1 MLVVGL
7 TGNYGMGKSR
17 ILALFAKL
25 GAYTFSSDAV
35 VATLLTEKDVLEK
48 IRRVIGHEAF
58 YKNGSLNKKK
68 VARLIFRD
76 EALRRSLED
85 ILHPLVFE
93 RINDFL
99 MAVDKSANIVVI
111 VEVPLLFER
120 GYRKKFD
127 KTITVFTDEETA
139 FKRLEKTGVK
149 RTDALL
155 RLQSQLPIR
164 KKMKRSDFIIDNS
177 GSIRE
182 TTSLVEIIY
191 KTLLTAAGHGNH

>member
-25 GAYTFSSDAV
+25 GAYTLSSDAI
-35 VATLLTEKDVLEK
+35 VAALLTDKDVLENIK
-48 IRRVIGHEAF
+48 KVTGREVF

-76 EALRRSLED
+76 ETLRRLLED

-93 RINDFL
+93 RIKDFL
-99 MAVDKSANIVVI
+99 KAVDKSISSVVV

-127 KTITVFTDEETA
+127 KTVTVFTDEETA
-139 FKRLEKTGVK
+139 LKRLEKAGVK

-164 KKMKRSDFIIDNS
+164 EKMKRADFIIDNS

-182 TTSLVEIIY
+182 TTSLVETIY
-191 KTLLTAAGHGNH
+191 KTLLAAAGHGNH

>member
-25 GAYTFSSDAV
+25 GAYTFSSDAI

-48 IRRVIGHEAF
+48 IRRVIGHGAF

-76 EALRRSLED
+76 ETLRRSLEN

-93 RINDFL
+93 RIKDFL
-99 MAVDKSANIVVI
+99 KAVDKSSVVV

-139 FKRLEKTGVK
+139 LKRLEKTGIK

-164 KKMKRSDFIIDNS
+164 EKMKRSDLIIDNS
-177 GSIRE
+177 GSIRK
-182 TTSLVEIIY
+182 TTSRTEAIY
-191 KTLLTAAGHGNH
+191 KTLLTAAGHENH

>member
-1 MLVVGL
+1 MLVAGL
-7 TGNYGMGKSR
+7 TGNYGMGKSK

-25 GAYTFSSDAV
+25 GAYTFNSDKI
-35 VATLLTEKDVLEK
+35 VAALLTEKDVLEK
-48 IRRVIGHEAF
+48 IRKVIGHDVF
-58 YKNGSLNKKK
+58 YKNGTLNKKK

-93 RINDFL
+93 RIEDIL
-99 MAVDKSANIVVI
+99 TAVDKNSVVI
-111 VEVPLLFER
+111 IEVPLLFER
-120 GYRKKFD
+120 GYRERFD

-139 FKRLEKTGVK
+139 LKRLEKAGVK

-164 KKMKRSDFIIDNS
+164 EKMKRSDFIIDNS
-177 GSIRE
+177 GSVRE
-182 TTSLVEIIY
+182 TTSQAEAIY
-191 KTLLTAAGHGNH
+191 KTLLLMGS

>member
-25 GAYTFSSDAV
+25 GAYTFSSDTI

-48 IRRVIGHEAF
+48 IRRVIGHEVF

-76 EALRRSLED
+76 ETLRRSLED

-93 RINDFL
+93 RIKDFL
-99 MAVDKSANIVVI
+99 KAVDKSSVVV

-139 FKRLEKTGVK
+139 LKRLEKAGVK

-164 KKMKRSDFIIDNS
+164 EKMKRSDFIIDNS

-182 TTSLVEIIY
+182 TTSRAEAIY

>member
-1 MLVVGL
+1 MLVAGL

-17 ILALFAKL
+17 ILALFAQL
-25 GAYTFSSDAV
+25 GAYTFNSDKI

-48 IRRVIGHEAF
+48 IRRVMGHDVF

-85 ILHPLVFE
+85 ILHPLVFR
-93 RINDFL
+93 RIKGL
-99 MAVDKSANIVVI
+99 LKTIDKSVVV

-120 GYRKKFD
+120 GHRNKFD

-139 FKRLEKTGVK
+139 LKRLEKAGVK

-155 RLQSQLPIR
+155 RLQSQLPVR
-164 KKMKRSDFIIDNS
+164 EKMKRSDFIIDNS
-177 GSIRE
+177 GSIRKTASQTE
-182 TTSLVEIIY
+182 AIY
-191 KTLLTAAGHGNH
+191 KTLLLMGS

>member
-25 GAYTFSSDAV
+25 GAYTFSSDTI
-35 VATLLTEKDVLEK
+35 VAALLAEKDVLEK
-48 IRRVIGHEAF
+48 IRRVIGHEVF

-76 EALRRSLED
+76 EMLRRSLED
-85 ILHPLVFE
+85 ILHPLVFK
-93 RINDFL
+93 RIKDFL
-99 MAVDKSANIVVI
+99 KVVDKSSVVV

-127 KTITVFTDEETA
+127 KTVTVFTEEETA
-139 FKRLEKTGVK
+139 LKRLERAGVK
-149 RTDALL
+149 RKDALL
-155 RLQSQLPIR
+155 RLQSQLPINE
-164 KKMKRSDFIIDNS
+164 KMERSDFIIDNS

-182 TTSLVEIIY
+182 TTSRTEAIY

>member
-1 MLVVGL
+1 MLVAGL

-25 GAYTFSSDAV
+25 GAYTFSSDKI
-35 VATLLTEKDVLEK
+35 VATLLTEKDILKK
-48 IRRVIGHEAF
+48 IRRVIGHDVF

-93 RINDFL
+93 RINDIL
-99 MAVDKSANIVVI
+99 TAVDKSSIVV

-139 FKRLEKTGVK
+139 LKRLEKAGIK

-155 RLQSQLPIR
+155 RLQSQLPI
-164 KKMKRSDFIIDNS
+164 KEKMKRSDFIIDNN

-182 TTSLVEIIY
+182 TTSRAEAIY
-191 KTLLTAAGHGNH
+191 KTLLTVAGHENH

>member
-25 GAYTFSSDAV
+25 GAYTISSDAI

-48 IRRVIGHEAF
+48 IRRVIGHGAF

-76 EALRRSLED
+76 KTLKRSIED
-85 ILHPLVFE
+85 ILHPLVFD
-93 RINDFL
+93 RIKDFL
-99 MAVDKSANIVVI
+99 KAVDKSSSVVVI
-111 VEVPLLFER
+111 IEVPLLFER

-139 FKRLEKTGVK
+139 LKRLEIAGVK

-164 KKMKRSDFIIDNS
+164 EKMKRADFIIDNS
-177 GSIRE
+177 GTIRK
-182 TTSLVEIIY
+182 TTSLAEAIY
-191 KTLLTAAGHGNH
+191 KTLLTAAEHENH

>member
-25 GAYTFSSDAV
+25 GAYTFSSDAI

-48 IRRVIGHEAF
+48 IRRVIGHGAF

-76 EALRRSLED
+76 ETLRLSLEN

-93 RINDFL
+93 RIKDFL
-99 MAVDKSANIVVI
+99 KAVDKSSVVV

-139 FKRLEKTGVK
+139 LKRLEKTGGK
-149 RTDALL
+149 RAEALL
-155 RLQSQLPIR
+155 RLQAQLPIR
-164 KKMKRSDFIIDNS
+164 EKMKRSDFIIDNS
-177 GSIRE
+177 GSIRN
-182 TTSLVEIIY
+182 TTSRTEAIY
-191 KTLLTAAGHGNH
+191 KTLLLMGS

>member
-25 GAYTFSSDAV
+25 GAYTFSSDAI

-48 IRRVIGHEAF
+48 IRRVIGQGVF
-58 YKNGSLNKKK
+58 YKDGSLNKKK

-76 EALRRSLED
+76 EGLKRSLED
-85 ILHPLVFE
+85 ILHPLVFG
-93 RINDFL
+93 RMKDVL
-99 MAVDKSANIVVI
+99 KAVDKSSVVI

-127 KTITVFTDEETA
+127 TTITVFTDEETA
-139 FKRLEKTGVK
+139 LNRLEKAGVK
-149 RTDALL
+149 RKDALL
-155 RLQSQLPIR
+155 RLQSQLPI
-164 KKMKRSDFIIDNS
+164 KEKMKRSDFIIDNS
-177 GSIRE
+177 GSIRN
-182 TTSLVEIIY
+182 TASTVEAIY

>member
-17 ILALFAKL
+17 ILSLFAKL

-48 IRRVIGHEAF
+48 IRRVIGHGAF

-76 EALRRSLED
+76 ETLRRLLEN

-93 RINDFL
+93 RIKDFL
-99 MAVDKSANIVVI
+99 KAVDKSSVVI
-111 VEVPLLFER
+111 IEVPLLFER

-139 FKRLEKTGVK
+139 LKRLEKTGGK
-149 RTDALL
+149 RAEALL
-155 RLQSQLPIR
+155 RLQAQLPIR
-164 KKMKRSDFIIDNS
+164 EKMKRSDFIIDNS
-177 GSIRE
+177 GSIRK
-182 TTSLVEIIY
+182 TTSLAEAIY

>member
-25 GAYTFSSDAV
+25 GAYTCSSDAI

-48 IRRVIGHEAF
+48 IRRVIGHDVF
-58 YKNGSLNKKK
+58 FKNGSLNKKK
-68 VARLIFRD
+68 VAGLIFRD
-76 EALRRSLED
+76 ETLRRSLED

-93 RINDFL
+93 RVKDFL
-99 MAVDKSANIVVI
+99 KSVDKSSVVI
-111 VEVPLLFER
+111 IEVPLLFER

-127 KTITVFTDEETA
+127 KAITVFTDEETA
-139 FKRLEKTGVK
+139 LKRLEKAGIK

-164 KKMKRSDFIIDNS
+164 EKMKRSDFIINNS

-182 TTSLVEIIY
+182 TTSRTEAIY
-191 KTLLTAAGHGNH
+191 KTLLTAAGHENH

>member
-25 GAYTFSSDAV
+25 GAYTFSSDAI

-48 IRRVIGHEAF
+48 IRRVIGHEVF

-76 EALRRSLED
+76 ETLRRSLED

-93 RINDFL
+93 RIKDFL
-99 MAVDKSANIVVI
+99 KAVDKSAASSSSSKC
-111 VEVPLLFER
+111 R
-120 GYRKKFD
+120 CSSKGD
-127 KTITVFTDEETA
+127 
-139 FKRLEKTGVK
+139 TGK
-149 RTDALL
+149 SSIRRSRSL
-155 RLQSQLPIR
+155 R
-164 KKMKRSDFIIDNS
+164 MKRP
-177 GSIRE
+177 R
-182 TTSLVEIIY
+182 
-191 KTLLTAAGHGNH
+191 

>member
-25 GAYTFSSDAV
+25 GAYTFSSDAI

-48 IRRVIGHEAF
+48 ISRVIGHGAF

-68 VARLIFRD
+68 VARLIFHD
-76 EALRRSLED
+76 ETLRRSLED

-93 RINDFL
+93 RIKDFL
-99 MAVDKSANIVVI
+99 KAVDKSSVVI
-111 VEVPLLFER
+111 IEVPLLFER

-139 FKRLEKTGVK
+139 LKRLEKAGVK

-155 RLQSQLPIR
+155 RLQSQLPI
-164 KKMKRSDFIIDNS
+164 KEKMKRSDFIIDNS

-182 TTSLVEIIY
+182 TTSRAEAIY

>member
-1 MLVVGL
+1 MLVAGL
-7 TGNYGMGKSR
+7 TGNYGMGKSKV
-17 ILALFAKL
+17 LALFAKL
-25 GAYTFSSDAV
+25 GAYTFNSDKI
-35 VATLLTEKDVLEK
+35 VAALLTEKDVLEK
-48 IRRVIGHEAF
+48 IRRVIGHDVF
-58 YKNGSLNKKK
+58 YKNGTLNKKK

-93 RINDFL
+93 RIKDIL
-99 MAVDKSANIVVI
+99 TAVDKSSVVI

-120 GYRKKFD
+120 GYRKSFD

-139 FKRLEKTGVK
+139 LKRLEKAGVK

-164 KKMKRSDFIIDNS
+164 EKMKRSDFIIDNC
-177 GSIRE
+177 GSVRE
-182 TTSLVEIIY
+182 TTSQAEAIY
-191 KTLLTAAGHGNH
+191 KTLLLMGS

>member
-17 ILALFAKL
+17 ILSLFAKL

-35 VATLLTEKDVLEK
+35 IATLLTEKDVLEK
-48 IRRVIGHEAF
+48 IRRVIGHGAF

-76 EALRRSLED
+76 ETLRRSLEN

-93 RINDFL
+93 RIKDFL
-99 MAVDKSANIVVI
+99 KAVDKSSVVI
-111 VEVPLLFER
+111 IEVPLLFER

-139 FKRLEKTGVK
+139 LKRLEKTGVK
-149 RTDALL
+149 RAEALL
-155 RLQSQLPIR
+155 RLQAQLPIR
-164 KKMKRSDFIIDNS
+164 EKMKRSDSIIDNS
-177 GSIRE
+177 GSIRK
-182 TTSLVEIIY
+182 TTSLVEAIY
-191 KTLLTAAGHGNH
+191 KTLLTAAEHGNH

>member
-25 GAYTFSSDAV
+25 GAYTFSSDAI

-48 IRRVIGHEAF
+48 IRRVIGHGAF

-76 EALRRSLED
+76 ETLRLSLEN

-93 RINDFL
+93 RIKDFL
-99 MAVDKSANIVVI
+99 KAVDKSSVVV

-139 FKRLEKTGVK
+139 LKRLEKTGIK

-164 KKMKRSDFIIDNS
+164 EKMKRSDLIIDNS
-177 GSIRE
+177 GSIRT
-182 TTSLVEIIY
+182 TTSRTEAIY
-191 KTLLTAAGHGNH
+191 KTLLTAAGHENH

>member
-25 GAYTFSSDAV
+25 GAYTFSSDAI

-48 IRRVIGHEAF
+48 IRRGIGHGAF

-76 EALRRSLED
+76 ETLRRLIED

-93 RINDFL
+93 RIKDFL
-99 MAVDKSANIVVI
+99 KAIDKSSSVVI
-111 VEVPLLFER
+111 IIEVPLLFER
-120 GYRKKFD
+120 GYGKKFD

-139 FKRLEKTGVK
+139 LKRLKKTGVR

-164 KKMKRSDFIIDNS
+164 EKMKRADFIIDNS
-177 GSIRE
+177 GSIRK
-182 TTSLVEIIY
+182 TTSLTEAIY

>member
-25 GAYTFSSDAV
+25 GAYTFNSDKI
-35 VATLLTEKDVLEK
+35 VAALLTEKDVLEK
-48 IRRVIGHEAF
+48 IRSVIGQGVF

-76 EALRRSLED
+76 EELRRSLED

-93 RINDFL
+93 RIKDFL
-99 MAVDKSANIVVI
+99 KAADKDSIVI
-111 VEVPLLFER
+111 IEVPLLFER
-120 GYRKKFD
+120 GHRKKFD

-139 FKRLEKTGVK
+139 LKRLEKAGVK

-155 RLQSQLPIR
+155 RLQSQLPV
-164 KKMKRSDFIIDNS
+164 KEKMKRSDFIIDNS
-177 GSIRE
+177 GPVRE
-182 TTSLVEIIY
+182 TTSLAEAVY
-191 KTLLTAAGHGNH
+191 KTLLTADGHGNH

>member
-7 TGNYGMGKSR
+7 TGNYGMGKSKV
-17 ILALFAKL
+17 LALFAKL
-25 GAYTFSSDAV
+25 GAYTFNSDKI
-35 VATLLTEKDVLEK
+35 VAALLTEKDVLEK
-48 IRRVIGHEAF
+48 IRRVIGHDVF

-93 RINDFL
+93 RIKDIL
-99 MAVDKSANIVVI
+99 TSVDKSSVVI

-120 GYRKKFD
+120 GYRKRFD

-139 FKRLEKTGVK
+139 LKRLEKAGVK

-155 RLQSQLPIR
+155 RLQSQLPISE
-164 KKMKRSDFIIDNS
+164 KMKRSDFIIDNS
-177 GSIRE
+177 GPIRE
-182 TTSLVEIIY
+182 TTSRAEAIY
-191 KTLLTAAGHGNH
+191 KTLLLMGS

>member
-1 MLVVGL
+1 MLVAGL

-25 GAYTFSSDAV
+25 GAYTFSSDKI
-35 VATLLTEKDVLEK
+35 VATLLTEKDILKK
-48 IRRVIGHEAF
+48 IRRVIGHDVF

-93 RINDFL
+93 RINDIL
-99 MAVDKSANIVVI
+99 TAVDKSSIVV

-139 FKRLEKTGVK
+139 LKRLEKAGIK

-155 RLQSQLPIR
+155 RLQSQLPI
-164 KKMKRSDFIIDNS
+164 KEKMKRSDFIIDNN

-182 TTSLVEIIY
+182 TTSRAEAIY
-191 KTLLTAAGHGNH
+191 KTLLTAAGHENH

>member
-25 GAYTFSSDAV
+25 GAYTFSSDAI
-35 VATLLTEKDVLEK
+35 VAALLTEKNVLEK
-48 IRRVIGHEAF
+48 IRRVIGHDVF
-58 YKNGSLNKKK
+58 YKNGSLNKKR
-68 VARLIFRD
+68 VARLIFRN
-76 EALRRSLED
+76 ETLRRSLED

-93 RINDFL
+93 RIKNFL
-99 MAVDKSANIVVI
+99 KAVDRSSVVV

-127 KTITVFTDEETA
+127 KIITVLTDEETA
-139 FKRLEKTGVK
+139 LKRLEKEGVK
-149 RTDALL
+149 RTEALL
-155 RLQSQLPIR
+155 RLQSQLPINE
-164 KKMKRSDFIIDNS
+164 KMKRSDFIIDNS

-182 TTSLVEIIY
+182 TTSQAEAIY
-191 KTLLTAAGHGNH
+191 KILLTAAGHGNH

>member
-1 MLVVGL
+1 MLVAGL

-25 GAYTFSSDAV
+25 GAYTFSSDAI
-35 VATLLTEKDVLEK
+35 VATLLTEKDVLEI
-48 IRRVIGHEAF
+48 IRRVIGHDVF
-58 YKNGSLNKKK
+58 FKNGSLNKKK

-85 ILHPLVFE
+85 ILHPLVFG
-93 RINDFL
+93 RIKDIL
-99 MAVDKSANIVVI
+99 KAVDKSSVVV

-139 FKRLEKTGVK
+139 LKRLEKTGIK

-164 KKMKRSDFIIDNS
+164 EKMKRSDFIIDNS
-177 GSIRE
+177 GSIRN
-182 TTSLVEIIY
+182 TTSRTETIY
-191 KTLLTAAGHGNH
+191 KTLLLMGS